1 MKLLDLLF
9 PKPAKKTKKPTSH
22 PTRRP
27 IVTIRK
33 VEPPPPAPIRLR
45 QCATDPAPIID
56 DPTQREDDVD
66 FRREGDAPYI
76 YRVNQ
81 PQPKGFPL
89 KFAEYVNVAGASFR
103 QPAIIDFIAGR
114 ARRLD
119 IRPEVLTEGKPPA
132 LAVHGIWEDWH
143 GTAHEALLGYVPSE
157 INEAIGDMPVAVTLE
172 AMYQAT
178 ADRSAGLRMD
188 IWRPR
193 DRKGVTYP
201 APLVKRF
208 PNGIR

>member
-9 PKPAKKTKKPTSH
+9 PKPAKKSKKSPPKPS
-22 PTRRP
+22 RRP
-27 IVTIRK
+27 AVTVRK
-33 VEPPPPAPIRLR
+33 AGPPPAPPIRPR
-45 QCATDPAPIID
+45 QCATDPAPIVD
-56 DPTQREDDVD
+56 DPTRREDDVD

-103 QPAIIDFIAGR
+103 QSAIIDFIAGR
-114 ARRLD
+114 NRRLD

-132 LAVHGIWEDWH
+132 LAVYGIWEDWD
-143 GTAHEALLGYVPSE
+143 GAAHEAQLGYLPHD
-157 INEAIGDMPVAVTLE
+157 INEAIGDMPIAVTLE

-193 DRKGVTYP
+193 DRKGITYP
-201 APLVKRF
+201 APLIKRRD
-208 PNGIR
+208 GTG

>member
-9 PKPAKKTKKPTSH
+9 KPQKKAKAKA
-22 PTRRP
+22 PTRV
-27 IVTIRK
+27 ITK
-33 VEPPPPAPIRLR
+33 VEPPPPAPIRHR
-45 QCATDPAPIID
+45 QSATDPAPIID
-56 DPTQREDDVD
+56 EPFLRGVDLD

-81 PQPKGFPL
+81 STPKGFPL
-89 KFAEYVNVAGASFR
+89 KFAEYVKVAGASYR

-119 IRPEVLTEGKPPA
+119 IRPEVFIEGEPPA
-132 LAVHGIWEDWH
+132 LAVYGLWEDWN
-143 GTAHEALLGYVPSE
+143 GAAHEAHLGYVPSE
-157 INEAIGDMPVAVTLE
+157 INEVIGDMPIAVTLE

-193 DRKGVTYP
+193 DKKGVTYP
-201 APLVKRF
+201 APLIAKR
-208 PNGIR
+208 G